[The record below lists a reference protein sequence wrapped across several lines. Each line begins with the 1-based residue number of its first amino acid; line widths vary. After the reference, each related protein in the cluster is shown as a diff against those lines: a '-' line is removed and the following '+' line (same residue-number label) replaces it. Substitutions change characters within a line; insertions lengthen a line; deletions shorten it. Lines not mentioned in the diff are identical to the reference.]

1 MWKIKNLYTTLCN
14 KSVSLIVKEVLK
26 FLINGL
32 FYNSF
37 SLYFCNQM
45 NHPKLT
51 IMRSAVKKLMV
62 LLVIAGSAVASFAT
76 LGDGNKKPG
85 DSKSPLLSAKTFK
98 SGSFSLRSGY
108 TYRGNQVISPEV
120 KKSYISMNTT
130 ITYQKGNTTFIVPL
144 KKKVLLS
151 NIKIDIGNRQFQ
163 RN

>member
-1 MWKIKNLYTTLCN
+1 MWKRKNLYTTLCN
-14 KSVSLIVKEVLK
+14 KSVSIIVKEVLK

-37 SLYFCNQM
+37 CLYFCKQM

-51 IMRSAVKKLMV
+51 IMRSAVKKLV
-62 LLVIAGSAVASFAT
+62 VFCVIAGTAVASFAT
-76 LGDGNKKPG
+76 LGDGNKNPG
-85 DSKSPLLSAKTFK
+85 HSKTALLSSKTFR
-98 SGSFSLRSGY
+98 SSSFSLRSGY

-120 KKSYISMNTT
+120 KKSYINLNTT
-130 ITYQKGNTTFIVPL
+130 VTYQKGNTTFIVPL